1 MGTRFRILNHFLV
14 GKFGVFQGWFRIFL
28 QFSGI
33 LLAKCAGF
41 FQSHFVTLTSLSGG
55 NCLKMFAVA
64 FLSHSWHDRTV
75 WFTKNLGFLRW
86 IMLIG
91 QAMFH
96 FGGRGGMCGTNVLL
110 NGVSVP
116 FDYGAK
122 KWVTLSWKALETGGA
137 ALFAHQGCNYL
148 SNIWL
153 AHGISFTLFAW
164 TTFCNFEWIL
174 LNKGGWKN

>member
-14 GKFGVFQGWFRIFL
+14 VKFGVFQGWFRIFL

-64 FLSHSWHDRTV
+64 FWGTLDMTELFDSQ
-75 WFTKNLGFLRW
+75 KNLGFLKW

-91 QAMFH
+91 QALLH
-96 FGGRGGMCGTNVLL
+96 FGGRGRNMWDKCVVEWCVGTLWYRLWREKMGYAFLKGVRDRRCGTLCTPRV
-110 NGVSVP
+110 
-116 FDYGAK
+116 
-122 KWVTLSWKALETGGA
+122 
-137 ALFAHQGCNYL
+137 
-148 SNIWL
+148 
-153 AHGISFTLFAW
+153 
-164 TTFCNFEWIL
+164 
-174 LNKGGWKN
+174 